1 MLHRLSRTVLV
12 LSTAGLLLFVPVR
25 ASGPTFWTVATTD
38 DFLRG
43 RSDGVYI
50 SLSGQ
55 LTPGPAA
62 DSRLPDAPAQV
73 WAIAH
78 GSNGAI
84 WAGTGGDGRVIRLG
98 ADGGN
103 AETVLDT
110 EEEHI
115 FAIATDD
122 ARVFAAS
129 SPDGRVYVIEGT
141 AAPRVFF
148 DPEEDYI
155 WAMAVDA
162 ENRLWVGAGE
172 PAVLYRVAPDGTSEV
187 VHRPPATHVMR
198 LVADD
203 EGRVLAGTDSPGRL
217 YRYDDD
223 GPFVVLD
230 TDMAEV
236 SAIATGAN
244 GVIWAAAVAQGS
256 EGGSGG
262 EGTSVTVTI
271 ASTAT
276 AGSNDGDASA
286 SAASSN
292 PRRSAIY
299 RIDASGLWEEVWT
312 TSDVVYDLAMIDE
325 DVLVATGPTG
335 HLYRITPDLDV
346 SLYTGV
352 DARQVTR
359 FAAAD
364 GTVSTIAT
372 ANPGRILSLGEG
384 RQPEATYESE
394 VHDTESV
401 ATWGQLRWDA
411 TGAVALFT
419 RSGNTS
425 QPDDSWSA
433 WSGAYTEATGQAITS
448 PAARFVQWRA
458 VFDADASTVVPELR
472 SVTVAY
478 LPRNT
483 RPVVSS
489 LTLHPPGVVFKRAF
503 VNDES
508 AIAGMDPAT
517 IEARRPPGESAPSPP
532 QLNERMFQRGLQ
544 TIAWQARDED
554 DDLLTFAVQYRRD
567 DDATWRE
574 LRRDLIERI
583 YVWDTTTVADGR
595 YVVRVIASDGLS
607 NATDRALTGWRD
619 SDVVEVDNT
628 PPSIEVEGPQDG
640 RLTVV
645 VRDGQSA
652 VQQVVY
658 AIAGGGWQT
667 VYPEDGLADAPE
679 ERFVI
684 DLPEGVDRSDIVIR
698 ATDRLQNV
706 ASRSAAPTD

>member
-1 MLHRLSRTVLV
+1 
-12 LSTAGLLLFVPVR
+12 
-25 ASGPTFWTVATTD
+25 
-38 DFLRG
+38 G

-73 WAIAH
+73 WAIAQ

-244 GVIWAAAVAQGS
+244 GVIWAAAVAQ
-256 EGGSGG
+256 
-262 EGTSVTVTI
+262 
-271 ASTAT
+271 
-276 AGSNDGDASA
+276 
-286 SAASSN
+286 
-292 PRRSAIY
+292 
-299 RIDASGLWEEVWT
+299 
-312 TSDVVYDLAMIDE
+312 
-325 DVLVATGPTG
+325 
-335 HLYRITPDLDV
+335 
-346 SLYTGV
+346 
-352 DARQVTR
+352 
-359 FAAAD
+359 
-364 GTVSTIAT
+364 
-372 ANPGRILSLGEG
+372 
-384 RQPEATYESE
+384 
-394 VHDTESV
+394 
-401 ATWGQLRWDA
+401 
-411 TGAVALFT
+411 
-419 RSGNTS
+419 
-425 QPDDSWSA
+425 
-433 WSGAYTEATGQAITS
+433 
-448 PAARFVQWRA
+448 
-458 VFDADASTVVPELR
+458 
-472 SVTVAY
+472 
-478 LPRNT
+478 
-483 RPVVSS
+483 
-489 LTLHPPGVVFKRAF
+489 
-503 VNDES
+503 
-508 AIAGMDPAT
+508 
-517 IEARRPPGESAPSPP
+517 
-532 QLNERMFQRGLQ
+532 
-544 TIAWQARDED
+544 
-554 DDLLTFAVQYRRD
+554 
-567 DDATWRE
+567 
-574 LRRDLIERI
+574 
-583 YVWDTTTVADGR
+583 
-595 YVVRVIASDGLS
+595 
-607 NATDRALTGWRD
+607 
-619 SDVVEVDNT
+619 
-628 PPSIEVEGPQDG
+628 
-640 RLTVV
+640 
-645 VRDGQSA
+645 
-652 VQQVVY
+652 
-658 AIAGGGWQT
+658 
-667 VYPEDGLADAPE
+667 
-679 ERFVI
+679 
-684 DLPEGVDRSDIVIR
+684 
-698 ATDRLQNV
+698 
-706 ASRSAAPTD
+706 